1 MNRKKI
7 AIVAYWVI
15 IISINIIIWSRIITK
30 MLTPEVL
37 TPEVLTPYEYM
48 LATTPDSITCTT
60 QIVDN
65 VVLLNEYVELCSEDY
80 EKSGKCIGG
89 VASFETEGKIY
100 MFGHGIPEE
109 DTNYDVYKVDK
120 FGDTIYTTNL
130 MGYVISN
137 EDDGVIAQEI
147 FKIGEHSTI
156 PVAKTAQ
163 LGEAFILSR
172 NDEGNICEYPIT
184 IEGFKENQN
193 SFFYSSSEVQLGDG
207 WSGSLII
214 QNNELIG
221 VHYGCTF
228 ENGNG
233 MGRIIWNLEIMQP

>member
-1 MNRKKI
+1 MKRKKI
-7 AIVAYWVI
+7 AIIAYWVI
-15 IISINIIIWSRIITK
+15 VILINIIIWSRNITE
-30 MLTPEVL
+30 MLTPKVP
-37 TPEVLTPYEYM
+37 TTYEDM

-65 VVLLNEYVELCSEDY
+65 VVLLNEYVELVLEDY

-109 DTNYDVYKVDK
+109 CTNYVYKVDK
-120 FGDTIYTTNL
+120 FGDTIHTTNL

-137 EDDGVIAQEI
+137 EEDGVIAKEVS
-147 FKIGEHSTI
+147 KIGEHSTI
-156 PVAKTAQ
+156 SVAKTVQ

-172 NDEGNICEYPIT
+172 DDEGNICEYPIT
-184 IEGFKENQN
+184 IEGFKEDQN
-193 SFFYSSSEVQLGDG
+193 LFFYSSSEVQLGKG

-221 VHYGCTF
+221 VHFGLTT
-228 ENGNG
+228 GNEKG
-233 MGRIIWNLEIMQP
+233 AGRIIWDLEIMHP

>member
-1 MNRKKI
+1 MKRKKI
-7 AIVAYWVI
+7 AMIAYWVI
-15 IISINIIIWSRIITK
+15 IISINIIIWPRIITE
-30 MLTPEVL
+30 MLTPK
-37 TPEVLTPYEYM
+37 VLTPYEYM
-48 LATTPDSITCTT
+48 LATTPDSITCTS

-65 VVLLNEYVELCSEDY
+65 VVLLNEYVELVSEDY
-80 EKSGKCIGG
+80 EKSGNYIGG
-89 VASFETEGKIY
+89 VASFETGGKIY

-109 DTNYDVYKVDK
+109 YTNYDVYKVDK

-130 MGYVISN
+130 MGYVIST
-137 EDDGVIAQEI
+137 EEDGVIAQEI

-156 PVAKTAQ
+156 PVAKKAQ

-172 NDEGNICEYPIT
+172 DDEGNICEYPIT
-184 IEGFKENQN
+184 IEGFKEDQN
-193 SFFYSSSEVQLGDG
+193 SFFYTSSEVQLGDG

-233 MGRIIWNLEIMQP
+233 MGRIIWDLEIMQP

>member
-1 MNRKKI
+1 MKRKKI
-7 AIVAYWVI
+7 AIIEYLVI
-15 IISINIIIWSRIITK
+15 IIPIIIIWSRIITE
-30 MLTPEVL
+30 ML

-65 VVLLNEYVELCSEDY
+65 VVLLNEYVELVSEDY
-80 EKSGKCIGG
+80 EKSGKYIGG
-89 VASFETEGKIY
+89 VASFETKGKIY
-100 MFGHGIPEE
+100 MFGHSIPEE
-109 DTNYDVYKVDK
+109 NTSYDVYKVDK
-120 FGDTIYTTNL
+120 YGDIIYATNL

-137 EDDGVIAQEI
+137 EEDGVIAQEI

-184 IEGFKENQN
+184 IEGFKEDEK

-233 MGRIIWNLEIMQP
+233 MGRIIWDLEIIKL

>member
-7 AIVAYWVI
+7 ALIVYYVI
-15 IISINIIIWSRIITK
+15 IISINIIIWSRIITE
-30 MLTPEVL
+30 MLMPKV
-37 TPEVLTPYEYM
+37 PTPYEYM

-65 VVLLNEYVELCSEDY
+65 VVLLNEYVELVSEDY
-80 EKSGKCIGG
+80 EKSGNCIGG
-89 VASFETEGKIY
+89 VASFETGGKIY
-100 MFGHGIPEE
+100 MFGHDIPEE
-109 DTNYDVYKVDK
+109 YTNYDVYKVDK

-130 MGYVISN
+130 MGYVMST
-137 EDDGVIAQEI
+137 EEDGVIAQEI

-156 PVAKTAQ
+156 PVAKKAQ

-172 NDEGNICEYPIT
+172 DDEGNICEYPIT
-184 IEGFKENQN
+184 IEGFKEDQN
-193 SFFYSSSEVQLGDG
+193 SFFYTSSEVQLGDG

-233 MGRIIWNLEIMQP
+233 MGRIIWDLEIMQP

>member
-7 AIVAYWVI
+7 ALIAYWVI
-15 IISINIIIWSRIITK
+15 IISINIIIWPRIITE
-30 MLTPEVL
+30 MLTPK
-37 TPEVLTPYEYM
+37 VLTPYEYM
-48 LATTPDSITCTT
+48 LATTPDSITCTS

-65 VVLLNEYVELCSEDY
+65 VVLLNEYVELVSEDY
-80 EKSGKCIGG
+80 EKSGNYIGG
-89 VASFETEGKIY
+89 VASFETGGKIY

-109 DTNYDVYKVDK
+109 YTNYDVYKVDK

-130 MGYVISN
+130 MGYVIST
-137 EDDGVIAQEI
+137 EEDGVIAQEI

-156 PVAKTAQ
+156 PVAKKAQ

-172 NDEGNICEYPIT
+172 DDEGNICEYPIT
-184 IEGFKENQN
+184 IEGFKEDQN
-193 SFFYSSSEVQLGDG
+193 SFFYTSSEVQLGDG

-233 MGRIIWNLEIMQP
+233 MGRIIWDLEIMQP

>member
-7 AIVAYWVI
+7 ALIAYLVI
-15 IISINIIIWSRIITK
+15 IISINIIIWPRIITE
-30 MLTPEVL
+30 MLTPK
-37 TPEVLTPYEYM
+37 VLTPYENM

-65 VVLLNEYVELCSEDY
+65 VVVLNEYVELVPEDY
-80 EKSGKCIGG
+80 EKSENYIGG
-89 VASFETEGKIY
+89 VASFETGGKIY

-109 DTNYDVYKVDK
+109 YTNYDVYKVDK

-130 MGYVISN
+130 MGYVIST
-137 EDDGVIAQEI
+137 EEDGVIAQEI

-156 PVAKTAQ
+156 PVAKKAQ

-172 NDEGNICEYPIT
+172 DDEGNICEYPIT
-184 IEGFKENQN
+184 IEGFKEDQN
-193 SFFYSSSEVQLGDG
+193 SFFYTSYEVQLGDG

-221 VHYGCTF
+221 VHYECTF

-233 MGRIIWNLEIMQP
+233 MGRIIWDLEIMQP

>member
-1 MNRKKI
+1 MTRKKI
-7 AIVAYWVI
+7 AIVAWFILILIDI
-15 IISINIIIWSRIITK
+15 IICSRIITK
-30 MLTPEVL
+30 MSTS
-37 TPEVLTPYEYM
+37 EVLTPYEYM
-48 LATTPDSITCTT
+48 LATTPDNITCTSP
-60 QIVDN
+60 IVDN
-65 VVLLNEYVELCSEDY
+65 VVLLNEYVELISEDY
-80 EKSGKCIGG
+80 ENSGNYIGG
-89 VASFETEGKIY
+89 VASFETGGKIY

-120 FGDTIYTTNL
+120 FGNTIYTTNL

-156 PVAKTAQ
+156 PVAKKAH

-172 NDEGNICEYPIT
+172 DDEGNICEYPIT
-184 IEGFKENQN
+184 IEGFKEDQN
-193 SFFYSSSEVQLGDG
+193 SFFYTSSEVQLGDG

-233 MGRIIWNLEIMQP
+233 MGRIIWDLEIMQP